1 MVYQNFEVNDPAKI
15 QVWEMLLR
23 DESYDAVQAMA
34 VEHCKTSKFPPVPA
48 DLIPQKEPLSIYD
61 IQEIEQKEQQL
72 ALEAY
77 HRDNDVKPMPDYILR
92 ELKLLG
98 MDGVDE

>member
-15 QVWEMLLR
+15 QVWEMLLQDQDK
-23 DESYDAVQAMA
+23 DEVMQMA

-48 DLIPQKEPLSIYD
+48 DLIPQKQPLSIYD

-77 HRDNDVKPMPDYILR
+77 HRDNDVKPMPEYILR
-92 ELKLLG
+92 ELKLMG
-98 MDGVDE
+98 MDGEGE